1 MLLPRLL
8 ERVRAHAQAA
18 LRLHWRAQR
27 AAMLLSVASSE
38 GCRVEREGGGKGRP
52 WEAGRNY
59 YESEPGSG
67 DQELE
72 VMSAMVPSQRVV
84 S

>member
-18 LRLHWRAQR
+18 LRLHWRARR

-38 GCRVEREGGGKGRP
+38 GCRVEGGGLGRGDRGKRGATITRASLA
-52 WEAGRNY
+52 AGTKN
-59 YESEPGSG
+59 
-67 DQELE
+67 
-72 VMSAMVPSQRVV
+72 
-84 S
+84 